1 MPEPAPEAQ
10 HDRQVLLQHIV
21 SEVHAEH
28 AGGDVDVVREAL
40 TRLIAERGFPEQPQ
54 KWVDDTA
61 AELSQ
66 GRHVVVDRE
75 LGIDSPLEETSN
87 TAENQS
93 RQESR

>member
-10 HDRQVLLQHIV
+10 HDRQVLLQQIV

-28 AGGDVDVVREAL
+28 AGEDVDVVREAL
-40 TRLIAERGFPEQPQ
+40 SGRIAERGFPEQPQ

-61 AELSQ
+61 GEVSQ

-75 LGIDSPLEETSN
+75 LGVDAPLEETAGN
-87 TAENQS
+87 AHEKTRE
-93 RQESR
+93 ESR